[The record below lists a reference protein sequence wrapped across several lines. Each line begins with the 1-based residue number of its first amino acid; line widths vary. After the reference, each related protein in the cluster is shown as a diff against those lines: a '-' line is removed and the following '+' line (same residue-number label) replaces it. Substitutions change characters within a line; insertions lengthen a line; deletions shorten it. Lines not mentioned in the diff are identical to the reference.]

1 MLPFCSSRHGGEKS
15 VFISVEIAFHTGC
28 HKQKGIAFWF
38 ILLAAS
44 HSGSV
49 FNPLSHLYSQIL
61 LKLFELHLRFLLL
74 HTNFGK

>member
-1 MLPFCSSRHGGEKS
+1 MKVLRCTLPFCCSHRGGEKS

-38 ILLAAS
+38 VLSAES
-44 HSGSV
+44 HTENV

-61 LKLFELHLRFLLL
+61 LKLLNL
-74 HTNFGK
+74 